1 MVIKQNVI
9 KHVHDTECNGAWLC
23 FSGEI
28 VALLMKRELMSYIDG
43 QLMKRDSD
51 IEIKN

>member
-1 MVIKQNVI
+1 MVIKHNVI
-9 KHVHDTECNGAWLC
+9 KHVQDTECNGAWLC

-28 VALLMKRELMSYIDG
+28 VALMKRELMCYIDG